1 MSRSLR
7 HGSRIGAV
15 ALATLALVLATGVP
29 AGAVPGVDPPS
40 VATNLPPGGSTTVTK
55 AVETP
60 PVGSSVLDVY
70 FLADTTGSMGS
81 SLANVQASIADI
93 LAAVDTGATDV
104 RFGAGD
110 YKDFACDPVPFN
122 SAAPIPAADDDGA
135 AATAAVTA
143 WSASGGCDT
152 PEAGLFALEALA
164 TGDAG
169 FRVGAL
175 PVIVWFGDAPSHDPI
190 CASVTGG
197 ATDVTE
203 ASATA
208 ALQAAGAKV
217 IAVST
222 TSGPGLDDDPGT
234 AGYGTGCSGT
244 GSAGQAGRITAATGG
259 LSFSGVDPD
268 GVADAILSGL
278 ASLPVTVAPSATC
291 DPGLSLAFDAPS
303 KTVTGGDVAT
313 FTETATA
320 SPTATVGS
328 TLSCTVD
335 WLLDGAP
342 GGPAFVQTLNVTI
355 GGTAPTG
362 VVVKL
367 NGRPHCADHRSAVRT
382 RLVVKPRSATS
393 VVSVDSSAMRVTNV
407 SKAPNSWVVHLKS
420 TTGNAIP
427 AHSATV
433 VVRTAGGDQSF
444 TVDVPAFTCV

>member
-1 MSRSLR
+1 MSGSLR

-15 ALATLALVLATGVP
+15 ALATLALVLASGVP

-70 FLADTTGSMGS
+70 FLADTTGSMGG
-81 SLANVQASIADI
+81 SLADVQAGITDI

-110 YKDFACDPVPFN
+110 YKDFNCDATPFN
-122 SAAPIPAADDDGA
+122 SAAPIPATDDDGA
-135 AATAAVTA
+135 AATAAVAA

-152 PEAGLFALEALA
+152 PEAGLFALEAVA
-164 TGDAG
+164 GGAAG
-169 FRVGAL
+169 FRAGAQ

-190 CASVTGG
+190 CASVTGE
-197 ATDVTE
+197 AADVTE
-203 ASATA
+203 ATATA
-208 ALQAAGAKV
+208 ALQAAGATV

-222 TSGPGLDDDPGT
+222 TSGPGLDANPGT
-234 AGYGTGCSGT
+234 AGYTGCPGT

-259 LSFSGVDPD
+259 LAFSDVDPD
-268 GVADAILSGL
+268 GVVDAILSGL
-278 ASLPVTVAPSATC
+278 SSLPVTVEPSATC

-313 FTETATA
+313 FAETATA

-335 WLLDGAP
+335 WLLNGTPA
-342 GGPAFVQTLNVTI
+342 GPAFVQTLNVTI

-382 RLVVKPRSATS
+382 RLVVKPRSSTS

-420 TTGNAIP
+420 TTGSSIP
-427 AHSATV
+427 AHPATV